1 MRLYVPDI
9 ELDTCACSEQVE
21 QVKLCIGFG
30 PIKKKKVKKYHSG
43 FLDTNTF
50 IMEEDGHLLVID
62 LADHAAVLE
71 RCRDATSVTV
81 LLSHEHFDHISGLNQ
96 IRDVCAS
103 SFVVI
108 ASETCSERMQDTKAN
123 LSAYA
128 DVLAEL
134 GGKQIPEHW
143 SPFACKA
150 ADITFENQYA
160 FHWMGHAVEMFSTPG
175 HSAGSC
181 CIVVDDLIFVGDTVL
196 ENNLMVK
203 FPGSSKK
210 LYREV
215 TVPLLEKWLLGNRV
229 SCVYPGHGD
238 VMKPEMAV
246 GLIRDI

>member
-1 MRLYVPDI
+1 MLI
-9 ELDTCACSEQVE
+9 
-21 QVKLCIGFG
+21 
-30 PIKKKKVKKYHSG
+30 
-43 FLDTNTF
+43 
-50 IMEEDGHLLVID
+50 ID
-62 LADHAAVLE
+62 PGDYTAVLE
-71 RCRDATSVTV
+71 RCKEAASVTV
-81 LLSHEHFDHISGLNQ
+81 LLTHEHFDHVIGLN
-96 IRDVCAS
+96 RVMDCGAS
-103 SFVVI
+103 SCRVI
-108 ASETCSERMQDTKAN
+108 AGEICSERIQDTKAN

-160 FHWMGHAVEMFSTPG
+160 FRWMGHGVELFSTPG

-181 CIVVDDLIFVGDTVL
+181 CIVVDDLHFVGDTVL

-210 LYREV
+210 LYRSV
-215 TVPLLEKWLLGNRV
+215 TVPLLEKWLLGNRI

-238 VMKPEMAV
+238 VMSPEMA
-246 GLIRDI
+246 LEIIKNA

>member
-1 MRLYVPDI
+1 MWLKIPG
-9 ELDTCACSEQVE
+9 A
-21 QVKLCIGFG
+21 
-30 PIKKKKVKKYHSG
+30 
-43 FLDTNTF
+43 NN
-50 IMEEDGHLLVID
+50 
-62 LADHAAVLE
+62 AA
-71 RCRDATSVTV
+71 SVTV
-81 LLSHEHFDHISGLNQ
+81 LLTHEHFDHISGLNR
-96 IRDVCAS
+96 IRDLCAS
-103 SFVVI
+103 SCRVI
-108 ASETCSERMQDTKAN
+108 AGATCSERIQDEKGN

-160 FHWMGHAVEMFSTPG
+160 FHWMGHAMEMFSTPG

-181 CIVVDDLIFVGDTVL
+181 CIVVDDLLFVGDTVL

-210 LYREV
+210 LYRSV
-215 TVPLLEKWLLGNRV
+215 TAPLLERLLLGNRV

-238 VMKPEMAV
+238 VMKPEVAL

>member
-1 MRLYVPDI
+1 MK
-9 ELDTCACSEQVE
+9 VE
-21 QVKLCIGFG
+21 KRV
-30 PIKKKKVKKYHSG
+30 SG
-43 FLDTNTF
+43 FLDTNTYV
-50 IMEEDGHLLVID
+50 MEEDKHLLIID
-62 LADHAAVLE
+62 PADHSAVLE
-71 RCRDATSVTV
+71 KCRNAASVTV
-81 LLSHEHFDHISGLNQ
+81 LLTHEHFDHISGLNR
-96 IRDVCAS
+96 IRDLCAS
-103 SFVVI
+103 SCRVI
-108 ASETCSERMQDTKAN
+108 AGATCSERIQDEKGN

-134 GGKQIPEHW
+134 GGKQIPKHW
-143 SPFACKA
+143 PPFACKA

-160 FHWMGHAVEMFSTPG
+160 FHWMGHAMEMFSTPG

-181 CIVVDDLIFVGDTVL
+181 CIVVDDLLFVGDTVL

-238 VMKPEMAV
+238 VMKPEVAV
-246 GLIRDI
+246 GLVWVCE

>member
-1 MRLYVPDI
+1 MQVPP
-9 ELDTCACSEQVE
+9 
-21 QVKLCIGFG
+21 G
-30 PIKKKKVKKYHSG
+30 
-43 FLDTNTF
+43 
-50 IMEEDGHLLVID
+50 
-62 LADHAAVLE
+62 
-71 RCRDATSVTV
+71 
-81 LLSHEHFDHISGLNQ
+81 
-96 IRDVCAS
+96 
-103 SFVVI
+103 
-108 ASETCSERMQDTKAN
+108 N

-160 FHWMGHAVEMFSTPG
+160 FRWMGHAVELFSTPG

-181 CIVVDDLIFVGDTVL
+181 CIVVDDMLFVGDTVL

-210 LYREV
+210 LYRSV
-215 TVPLLEKWLLGNRV
+215 TAPLLEKWLVGNRI

-238 VMKPEMAV
+238 VMSPEIALR
-246 GLIRDI
+246 LIRDI